1 MLESTESLLPDLQ
14 TTTIVCLGL
23 KKHGLEEMR
32 RLLTTLDAQVIGEFE
47 VELRQVHSSTY
58 FGSGKLEELKL
69 YLKAQKAGC
78 LILDVD
84 VSPHQLKNVEKIVEV
99 PVLDRSGVIIEIFSA
114 HAKTREAKTQIEL
127 ARLQYLMPRLAHY
140 WNHFERQRGGGVGNK
155 GMGEKQIE
163 VDRRL
168 VKKRVD
174 ILKARLVEIAKERQ
188 TQRASRKEVLKVALV
203 GYTNA
208 GKSTLLNA
216 LTQSRVLA
224 EDKLFATLDASI
236 RMLSPDSHPP
246 LVAID
251 TVGFIDRL
259 PTSLIASFRSTLEEV
274 LEADL
279 LVHVVDASS
288 AQAATEMSVTDQVLK
303 EIGAGDKP
311 KMVVLNKKDL
321 VAPLGMTA
329 LVALKTL
336 SPGAIQISAL
346 DSIEVQQLRDKILS
360 YFSNQLALIEIMIPY
375 EESKLDA
382 YLHQYGTILK
392 TRHLEKG
399 TFYQVRMD
407 PIWIKKLKLNVYM
420 TGPLMVKDS

>member
-1 MLESTESLLPDLQ
+1 
-14 TTTIVCLGL
+14 
-23 KKHGLEEMR
+23 
-32 RLLTTLDAQVIGEFE
+32 
-47 VELRQVHSSTY
+47 
-58 FGSGKLEELKL
+58 
-69 YLKAQKAGC
+69 
-78 LILDVD
+78 
-84 VSPHQLKNVEKIVEV
+84 
-99 PVLDRSGVIIEIFSA
+99 
-114 HAKTREAKTQIEL
+114 
-127 ARLQYLMPRLAHY
+127 
-140 WNHFERQRGGGVGNK
+140 
-155 GMGEKQIE
+155 
-163 VDRRL
+163 
-168 VKKRVD
+168 
-174 ILKARLVEIAKERQ
+174 
-188 TQRASRKEVLKVALV
+188 
-203 GYTNA
+203 
-208 GKSTLLNA
+208 
-216 LTQSRVLA
+216 
-224 EDKLFATLDASI
+224 
-236 RMLSPDSHPP
+236 
-246 LVAID
+246 
-251 TVGFIDRL
+251 
-259 PTSLIASFRSTLEEV
+259 
-274 LEADL
+274 
-279 LVHVVDASS
+279 
-288 AQAATEMSVTDQVLK
+288 VLK